1 MKGKKYRDLCH
12 CYVIFI
18 CKNDPFGL
26 GMPVYTFCNTCQEK
40 FSLKLN
46 DKSLKIFYNVTAW
59 QTDTNAE
66 RASLLR
72 YISTGTVTSPFTKQ
86 LDEAAQKIKTINKF
100 RRAYMMR
107 NIYLDDAMWRGRME
121 GILEGEAREKR
132 KTIIS
137 FYKNKVSISIIA
149 SSVGKT
155 QDEVKEII
163 RSELGPNAC
172 EE

>member
-1 MKGKKYRDLCH
+1 
-12 CYVIFI
+12 
-18 CKNDPFGL
+18 
-26 GMPVYTFCNTCQEK
+26 
-40 FSLKLN
+40 
-46 DKSLKIFYNVTAW
+46 
-59 QTDTNAE
+59 
-66 RASLLR
+66 
-72 YISTGTVTSPFTKQ
+72 
-86 LDEAAQKIKTINKF
+86 
-100 RRAYMMR
+100 MMR
-107 NIYLDDAMWRGRME
+107 NIYLDDAMWRGRMEGLQE